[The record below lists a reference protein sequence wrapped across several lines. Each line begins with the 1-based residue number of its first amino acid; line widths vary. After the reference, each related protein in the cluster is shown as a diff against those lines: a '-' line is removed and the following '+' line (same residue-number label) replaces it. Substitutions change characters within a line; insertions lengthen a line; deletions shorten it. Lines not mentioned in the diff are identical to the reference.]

1 MENKQP
7 LLVVFAGPN
16 GSGKSTITVN
26 FNKPERYTNADE
38 IVKNADMS
46 NVEAAKYVNQ
56 KRYEA
61 IKKKLDFSFETVL
74 SSDYSM
80 DIIRKAC
87 AEGYFIKCVFVLT
100 ASPELNVFRVQ
111 ARTAQGG
118 HDVPKEKIISRYD
131 KSLKNIRELIQ
142 LCDILHIYDN
152 TGAEPWR
159 IFRKHKEEPYK
170 IFPNEFWDAEDIL
183 TLVM

>member
-1 MENKQP
+1 MENRRP

-26 FNKPERYTNADE
+26 FDKPERYTNADE
-38 IVKNADMS
+38 IVKNADMT
-46 NVEAAKYVNQ
+46 NAEATKYVTQ

-61 IKKKLDFSFETVL
+61 IEKKLDFSFETVL

-80 DIIRKAC
+80 DIIRKART
-87 AEGYFIKCVFVLT
+87 EGYFIKCVFVLT
-100 ASPELNVFRVQ
+100 ASPALNVLRVQ
-111 ARTAQGG
+111 ARTEQGG
-118 HDVPKEKIISRYD
+118 HDVPREKIVSRYD
-131 KSLKNIRELIQ
+131 KSLDNIKELLQ
-142 LCDILHIYDN
+142 LCDILHVYDN

-170 IFPNEFWDAEDIL
+170 IFPNEFWNEEDVL
-183 TLVM
+183 KLVM